1 MKHLIARIIAYKLNP
16 VNFNQFIKTLTEEL
30 QTAPEV
36 KTLYDQSDLDEWI
49 QQLSIFSH
57 HNTCSEEDH
66 EMIDAILYR
75 IEELLVHEMI
85 FKSSRVSGEQ

>member
-1 MKHLIARIIAYKLNP
+1 MKHLLARIIAYKLNP
-16 VNFNQFIKTLTEEL
+16 VNFNHFLKALTAEV

-36 KTLYDQSDLDEWI
+36 KSFYDQSDLDEWI
-49 QQLSIFSH
+49 QQLSVFSH
-57 HNTCSEEDH
+57 HNTRSEEDH
-66 EMIDAILYR
+66 ERIDAILYR